1 MKTIKYLFFILT
13 SIVLATSCDKNETV
27 IDEAWKIENEEAFD
41 KQIFNP
47 EYTKITSQSQNGFI
61 LYKVIE
67 KGKGTVSPLFND
79 SVKVNYKGELIN
91 GKVFDSTW
99 DKVPAKFTV
108 GSMIDGFSTALQH
121 MKVGD
126 IWEVWIPQKLGY
138 GTAGQGDIPAY
149 STLIFTIDLKE
160 IVVNTKASSQE

>member
-41 KQIFNP
+41 KQIFNS

-67 KGKGTVSPLFND
+67 KGDGTVSPLFTD
-79 SVKVNYKGELIN
+79 SVKVNYKGQLIN
-91 GKVFDSTW
+91 DKVFDSNW
-99 DKVPAKFTV
+99 DQKPAEFKVDGLV
-108 GSMIDGFSTALQH
+108 DGFSTALQH

-126 IWEVWIPQKLGY
+126 VWEVWIPQKLGY
-138 GTAGQGDIPAY
+138 GSSAKSDIPAY

-160 IVVNTKASSQE
+160 ILGNTKAISQE

>member
-13 SIVLATSCDKNETV
+13 SIVLATSCDKNENV

-67 KGKGTVSPLFND
+67 KGNGTVSPLFND

-91 GKVFDSTW
+91 GKVFDSNW
-99 DKVPAKFTV
+99 DQKPAQFKVDGLV
-108 GSMIDGFSTALQH
+108 DGFSTALQH

-126 IWEVWIPQKLGY
+126 VWEVWIPQKLGY
-138 GTAGQGDIPAY
+138 GSTAKSDIPAY

-160 IVVNTKASSQE
+160 ILGNKKAISQE